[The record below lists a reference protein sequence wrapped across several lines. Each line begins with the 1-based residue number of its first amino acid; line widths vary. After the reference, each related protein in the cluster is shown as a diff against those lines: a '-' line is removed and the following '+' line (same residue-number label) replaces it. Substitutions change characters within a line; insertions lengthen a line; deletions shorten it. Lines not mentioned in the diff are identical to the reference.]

1 MEDVE
6 FEEVEDVSDEEDIIE
21 GSVFRNMED
30 NEEFIDENNPIEA
43 EEENL
48 SEHKFEDIIWS
59 DDKFP
64 KN

>member
-1 MEDVE
+1 MEDVSE
-6 FEEVEDVSDEEDIIE
+6 EEDIVE
-21 GSVFRNMED
+21 GSVFRNIEAE
-30 NEEFIDENNPIEA
+30 EEFIDENHQVEA

-48 SEHKFEDIIWS
+48 SEHKFDDIIWS